1 MARHQRYSK
10 RSRESRKAMANGP
23 AADVDYPD
31 RAERG
36 GDEWPHAP
44 DDGGAPLHSPPRPP
58 RRGINRQVQ

>member
-1 MARHQRYSK
+1 
-10 RSRESRKAMANGP
+10 MANGP